1 MSWPWS
7 ELGLDGPS
15 SLEEVRRAYAQ
26 RVKEVH
32 PEEDPEG
39 FQRLHTAY
47 QQARQEA
54 RRARKTGQ
62 AGTAQQPR
70 RPIPPQPQENEG
82 DSLDFTALLHPELE
96 KKESQPEPQE
106 SKLDFEALLGQEE
119 TGKKPQTPPQEPKL
133 DFEAL
138 LSQDEPE
145 KEPQA
150 QSQEPELDFDTL
162 LNQEEAREEAK
173 EEARKQKQ
181 EPSWDFQRLF
191 HEEDAK
197 RTKWQSGGGQEES
210 VSQALEL
217 VEMLFEEER
226 SHQDWKRFLTSVVF
240 FRVKWNPRFMAALA
254 GAFQAEPVLD
264 ERIREAVCEA
274 YGFRPGYVPQ
284 KYWAFYEAVSGKKAQ
299 PEKEKKGRKRHRH
312 PVLIIVAI
320 VLGVFFLLPAGIG
333 LGVYLSE
340 LPDRQMAS
348 KLSQYIEEDFGYP
361 VEIQYAGQSQLLF
374 YLPVQ
379 QKSFTAWPEGERDL
393 SQGKLGYGTDL
404 GNKLLTDALEKFFEE
419 WGYDAQLKLMDEEG
433 EYIPSSELPSI
444 YGVSTD
450 LRGETEFLTALWQE
464 MDRLSQ
470 EKWYVLW
477 QPTYQIQM
485 EAWNL
490 PYFTYKSSDGPFPGE
505 EILSY
510 YQEKVPLEVV
520 TYLVEGCDLRMMDFG
535 DRAFH
540 LEDRGTVTLYEDT
553 YTLMAGVE
561 EATGQTTR
569 LYLYN
574 GAYLVSVSAAEFDPN
589 MDHVDYMHL
598 LMGDKVPE
606 PGDDLPWP
614 RIGIYWN

>member
-7 ELGLDGPS
+7 ELGLEGPA

-47 QQARQEA
+47 QKARQEA
-54 RRARKTGQ
+54 RRARKAEQ

-70 RPIPPQPQENEG
+70 RPVSSQPQENEG
-82 DSLDFTALLHPELE
+82 GSLAFTALLHPEPE
-96 KKESQPEPQE
+96 KKAPQPESQEPR
-106 SKLDFEALLGQEE
+106 LDFEALLGQEE
-119 TGKKPQTPPQEPKL
+119 
-133 DFEAL
+133 
-138 LSQDEPE
+138 PE
-145 KEPQA
+145 KAPQPEP
-150 QSQEPELDFDTL
+150 QEPELDFDAL
-162 LNQEEAREEAK
+162 LSQEEAREEAE
-173 EEARKQKQ
+173 EEAQKQKQ

-191 HEEDAK
+191 REEDTK
-197 RTKWQSGGGQEES
+197 RQSGGGQEVS

-226 SHQDWKRFLTSVVF
+226 SHQDWRRFLTSVVF

-274 YGFRPGYVPQ
+274 YGFRPGHVPREHQ
-284 KYWAFYEAVSGKKAQ
+284 AFYEAISGQKAQ
-299 PEKEKKGRKRHRH
+299 PEKGKKGRFRQRH
-312 PVLIIVAI
+312 PGLFILAI
-320 VLGVFFLLPAGIG
+320 VMGIFFLLPAVVG
-333 LGVYLSE
+333 LGAYLSE

-361 VEIQYAGQSQLLF
+361 VEIQYAGPSQLLF

-404 GNKLLTDALEKFFEE
+404 GSKLLTDALEKFFEE
-419 WGYDAQLKLMDEEG
+419 WGYDDQLKLMDEEG
-433 EYIPSSELPSI
+433 EDIPNSELPSI

-450 LRGETEFLTALWQE
+450 LRGETEFLTALWEE

-505 EILSY
+505 EILSD

-520 TYLVEGCDLRMMDFG
+520 TYLVEGCDLRAMDFG

-574 GAYLVSVSAAEFDPN
+574 SGYLVSVSAAEFDPN

-598 LMGDKVPE
+598 LMGDRVPE